1 MSRGWQRVQL
11 REVVAPV
18 QRPEVPLPGT
28 SYRQLGV
35 RLWGEGAYERETVDG
50 GSTKYRT
57 LARVEP
63 DDLVVNKI
71 WARNG
76 SVAVVPAELA
86 GCYVS
91 GEFPSYVA
99 NGERVSARWLHWLTK
114 TPGVWAQC
122 DAKSQG
128 TSGKN
133 RIRPEEFLSVEIPL
147 PPLAEQQRIV
157 ARIENLAGT
166 VDEAGTLREAAT
178 KEAQALWAS
187 CLRARMS
194 GAAGQ
199 DVPLENVCE
208 AIIDN
213 LHSNPRYTETGV
225 PCVRSPDVGWGS
237 LDLKGARRT
246 DEEEYRRRT
255 VRGEPREDDV
265 VLVREGGGTG
275 KAALVL
281 PGNRFSLG
289 QRVMMLRPDKTKV
302 VPKFFLYQLLSP
314 RVQEDQIRPLS
325 KGSASPH
332 LNIGALKTFTLRLP
346 TMAVQHTV
354 VDELDRLR
362 VNVRQLDSQQKQ
374 TRAELAAL
382 LPAILDR
389 AFKGML

>member
-1 MSRGWQRVQL
+1 MGDFIYSRLFAWRGAFG
-11 REVVAPV
+11 VVS
-18 QRPEVPLPGT
+18 G
-28 SYRQLGV
+28 
-35 RLWGEGAYERETVDG
+35 
-50 GSTKYRT
+50 
-57 LARVEP
+57 
-63 DDLVVNKI
+63 DLD
-71 WARNG
+71 
-76 SVAVVPAELA
+76 

-91 GEFPSYVA
+91 GEFLAYEPNADRLDVQFLRLWFRLPGTLDRVA
-99 NGERVSARWLHWLTK
+99 DDCSGSTPLTR
-114 TPGVWAQC
+114 
-122 DAKSQG
+122 
-128 TSGKN
+128 N
-133 RIRPEEFLSVEIPL
+133 RFKEQFLLSLEMPL

-157 ARIENLAGT
+157 ARIEA
-166 VDEAGTLREAAT
+166 VAEKVEEAGTLREVAT
-178 KEAQALWAS
+178 KEAQALWAN
-187 CLRARMS
+187 CLRARIS
-194 GAAGQ
+194 GATGQ

-237 LDLKGARRT
+237 LDLKGALRT
-246 DEEEYRRRT
+246 DEEEYGRRT

-346 TMAVQHTV
+346 TLAVQQTV
-354 VDELDRLR
+354 VDDLNGLR
-362 VNVRQLDSQQKQ
+362 VNMQQLASQQEQ
-374 TRAELAAL
+374 IRAELDAL
-382 LPAILDR
+382 LPAVLDR
-389 AFKGML
+389 AFKGEL